1 MIQRSDE
8 EFIAAVGRMLD
19 RSLEQLD
26 PAIQQRLDSA
36 RQLAQS
42 QDSMAAPLPH
52 AARQSLDSQSE
63 VSPEIEARLDQIRQR
78 ALDRMP
84 RPARN
89 RQRRSLIEMIGEG
102 LQQRVWRLSAGM
114 LATSFVLVTA
124 ISLMPYDKSTE
135 LSLDQELALLATED
149 DIELYENLDFYLWL
163 AENEFESL

>member
-8 EFIAAVGRMLD
+8 EFIAAVSRMLD

-36 RQLAQS
+36 RQQAQS
-42 QDSMAAPLPH
+42 QDSLADSLPH
-52 AARQSLDSQSE
+52 AARQSLDRQSE
-63 VSPEIEARLDQIRQR
+63 ISPEVEARLDQIRQR

-84 RPARN
+84 RPAEN
-89 RQRRSLIEMIGEG
+89 RQRRSLVKMVSEG
-102 LQQRVWRLSAGM
+102 LQQRAWQLSAGM
-114 LATSFVLVTA
+114 LATSFVLVTS
-124 ISLMPYDKSTE
+124 ISLLPYGNNTE

>member
-1 MIQRSDE
+1 MIQRSEE

-42 QDSMAAPLPH
+42 QDSLTAPLSH
-52 AARQSLDSQSE
+52 AARQSLDRQSE
-63 VSPEIEARLDQIRQR
+63 ISPEVEARLDQIRQR

-84 RPARN
+84 GPAEY
-89 RQRRSLIEMIGEG
+89 RQRRSLMEVISEG
-102 LQQRVWRLSAGM
+102 LQQRAWQLSAGM
-114 LATSFVLVTA
+114 LATGFVLVTA
-124 ISLMPYDKSTE
+124 ISLLPYGSNTE

-149 DIELYENLDFYLWL
+149 DIELYQNLDFYLWL